1 MVQFNEEEIYAEKEL
16 KTLKS
21 NSEQLENIEREK
33 NIQLEND
40 AGRNILRL
48 IKETY

>member
-16 KTLKS
+16 KILKS

>member
-16 KTLKS
+16 KILKI

-48 IKETY
+48 FKETY

>member
-16 KTLKS
+16 KILKS

-40 AGRNILRL
+40 AGRNMLRL